1 MFKKILIA
9 NRGDV
14 ALRVLRA
21 CREMNIPN
29 VVVHSTADA
38 DSMPVR
44 LADESVCIGPPSSAE
59 SYLNVAS
66 IITAAGITGADAVHP
81 GVGFLA
87 ENADFAAMVAE
98 HGFEF
103 IGPEPAH
110 IALMGDK
117 VTAKTAARELTFI
130 GPEPRHIRSMGDK
143 VEAKITAADSGLPL
157 VPGSPGAVHTLDE
170 ARTIG
175 ADIGYPLLVKAA
187 SGGGGRGMKV
197 AETADD
203 LAEAFSSARS
213 EAKAAFGD
221 DTVYLERYLG
231 QPRHIEVQVIADS
244 HGNVVHLGEREC
256 SIQRRHQKLFEE
268 APSPVLSA
276 EQRAEIGGIAAEA
289 TRRMGY
295 LGVGTM
301 EFLYENGEFFFIE
314 MNTRLQVEHPITE
327 AITGVDL
334 VREQIRIAAGKELS
348 FRQEDVT
355 FTGHAIEC
363 RINAEHPETFMPT
376 PGKVTAFHAAGG
388 SGIRVDSCLYS
399 GYSVPPYYDSLI
411 AKLIVHGDD
420 RAQCLARLKR
430 ALAEFVVEPIPTTLD
445 LHERLVDAPAVLD
458 GSYNIRWLEEHF
470 LSDD

>member
-21 CREMNIPN
+21 CKEIGIPS
-29 VVVHSTADA
+29 VVVHSTADS

-44 LADESVCIGPPSSAE
+44 LADESVCIGPPSSSD
-59 SYLNVAS
+59 SYLNVAQ

-87 ENADFAAMVAE
+87 ENADFAEIVAA
-98 HGFEF
+98 HG
-103 IGPEPAH
+103 
-110 IALMGDK
+110 
-117 VTAKTAARELTFI
+117 LTFI

-143 VEAKITAADSGLPL
+143 VEAKITAADAGLPL
-157 VPGSPGAVHTLDE
+157 VPGSPGAVHTLED
-170 ARTIG
+170 ATKIG
-175 ADIGYPLLVKAA
+175 AEVGYPLLVKAA

-244 HGNVVHLGEREC
+244 HGNCVHLGEREC

-268 APSPVLSA
+268 APSPVLTA
-276 EQRAEIGGIAAEA
+276 EERASIGEIAAEA

-334 VREQIRIAAGKELS
+334 VREQIRIAAGMELS
-348 FRQEDVT
+348 FTQEDVT

-388 SGIRVDSCLYS
+388 PGIRVDSCLYS

-420 RAQCLARLKR
+420 RAHCLARLKR
-430 ALAEFVVEPIPTTLD
+430 ALQEFIVEPIPTTLA

-470 LSDD
+470 LTDD

>member
-21 CREMNIPN
+21 CKEMQIPT
-29 VVVHSTADA
+29 VIVHSTADA

-44 LADESVCIGPPSSAE
+44 LADESVCIGPPSSSE
-59 SYLNVAS
+59 SYLNVAA

-87 ENADFAAMVAE
+87 ENADFADIVAA
-98 HGFEF
+98 HG
-103 IGPEPAH
+103 
-110 IALMGDK
+110 
-117 VTAKTAARELTFI
+117 LTFI

-143 VEAKITAADSGLPL
+143 VEAKITAAEAGLPL
-157 VPGSPGAVHTLDE
+157 VPGSPGAVPTLVD
-170 ARTIG
+170 AQRIG
-175 ADIGYPLLVKAA
+175 AEVGYPLLVKAA

-197 AETADD
+197 AETADG

-268 APSPVLSA
+268 APSPALSP
-276 EQRAEIGGIAAEA
+276 EQRAAIGTIAAEA
-289 TRRMGY
+289 TRHMGY

-327 AITGVDL
+327 EITGVDL
-334 VREQIRIAAGKELS
+334 VREQVRIAAGMPLS
-348 FRQEDVT
+348 FTQEDIT

-388 SGIRVDSCLYS
+388 PGIRVDSCLYS
-399 GYSVPPYYDSLI
+399 GYSIPPYYDSLI
-411 AKLIVHGDD
+411 AKLIVYGDD
-420 RAQCLARLKR
+420 RDKCLARLRR
-430 ALAEFVVEPIPTTLD
+430 ALAEFIVEPIPTTLG
-445 LHERLVDAPAVLD
+445 LHERLVDANAVKD
-458 GSYNIRWLEEHF
+458 GSYNIRWLEEKF
-470 LSDD
+470 LAGDDSGPAE

>member
-44 LADESVCIGPPSSAE
+44 LADESVCIGPPPSSD

-87 ENADFAAMVAE
+87 ENADFAEIVAA
-98 HGFEF
+98 HG
-103 IGPEPAH
+103 
-110 IALMGDK
+110 
-117 VTAKTAARELTFI
+117 LTFI

-143 VEAKITAADSGLPL
+143 VEAKITAAEAGLPL
-157 VPGSPGAVHTLDE
+157 VPGSPGAVHTLEE
-170 ARTIG
+170 AKRIG
-175 ADIGYPLLVKAA
+175 ADVGYPLLVKAA

-268 APSPVLSA
+268 APSPVLTA
-276 EQRAEIGGIAAEA
+276 AQRAEIGGIAAEA

-334 VREQIRIAAGKELS
+334 VREQIRIAAGMELS

-376 PGKVTAFHAAGG
+376 PGKISAFHAAGG
-388 SGIRVDSCLYS
+388 PGIRVDSCLYS
-399 GYSVPPYYDSLI
+399 GL
-411 AKLIVHGDD
+411 
-420 RAQCLARLKR
+420 
-430 ALAEFVVEPIPTTLD
+430 
-445 LHERLVDAPAVLD
+445 
-458 GSYNIRWLEEHF
+458 
-470 LSDD
+470 

>member
-21 CREMNIPN
+21 CKEMQIPT
-29 VVVHSTADA
+29 VIVHSTADA

-44 LADESVCIGPPSSAE
+44 LADESVCIGPPSSSE
-59 SYLNVAS
+59 SYLNVAA

-87 ENADFAAMVAE
+87 ENADFADIVAA
-98 HGFEF
+98 HG
-103 IGPEPAH
+103 
-110 IALMGDK
+110 
-117 VTAKTAARELTFI
+117 LTFI

-143 VEAKITAADSGLPL
+143 VEAKITAAEAGLPL
-157 VPGSPGAVHTLDE
+157 VPGSPGAVPTLAD
-170 ARTIG
+170 AQRIG
-175 ADIGYPLLVKAA
+175 AEVGYPLLVKAA

-197 AETADD
+197 AETADG

-268 APSPVLSA
+268 APSPALSP
-276 EQRAEIGGIAAEA
+276 EQRAAIGTIAAEA
-289 TRRMGY
+289 TRHMGY

-327 AITGVDL
+327 EITGVDL
-334 VREQIRIAAGKELS
+334 VREQVRIAAGMPLS
-348 FRQEDVT
+348 FTQEDIT

-388 SGIRVDSCLYS
+388 PGIRVDSCLYS
-399 GYSVPPYYDSLI
+399 GYSIPPYYDSLI
-411 AKLIVHGDD
+411 AKLIVYGDD
-420 RAQCLARLKR
+420 RDKCLARLRR
-430 ALAEFVVEPIPTTLD
+430 ALAEFIVEPIPTTLG
-445 LHERLVDAPAVLD
+445 LHERLVDANAVKD
-458 GSYNIRWLEEHF
+458 GSYNIRWLEEKF
-470 LSDD
+470 LAGDDSGTAE

>member
-21 CREMNIPN
+21 CKEMQIPT
-29 VVVHSTADA
+29 VIVHSTADA

-44 LADESVCIGPPSSAE
+44 LADESVCIGPPSSSE
-59 SYLNVAS
+59 SYLNVAA

-87 ENADFAAMVAE
+87 ENADFADIVAA
-98 HGFEF
+98 HG
-103 IGPEPAH
+103 
-110 IALMGDK
+110 
-117 VTAKTAARELTFI
+117 LTFI

-143 VEAKITAADSGLPL
+143 VEAKITAAEAGLPL
-157 VPGSPGAVHTLDE
+157 VPGSPGAVPTLVD
-170 ARTIG
+170 AQRIG
-175 ADIGYPLLVKAA
+175 AEVGYPLLVKAA

-197 AETADD
+197 AETADG

-231 QPRHIEVQVIADS
+231 HPRHIEVQVIADS

-268 APSPVLSA
+268 APSPALSP
-276 EQRAEIGGIAAEA
+276 EQRAAIGTIAAEA
-289 TRRMGY
+289 TRHMGY

-327 AITGVDL
+327 EITGVDL
-334 VREQIRIAAGKELS
+334 VREQVRIAAGMPLS
-348 FRQEDVT
+348 FTQEDIT

-388 SGIRVDSCLYS
+388 PGIRVDSCLYS
-399 GYSVPPYYDSLI
+399 GYSIPPYYDSLI
-411 AKLIVHGDD
+411 AKLIVYGDD
-420 RAQCLARLKR
+420 RDKCLARLRR
-430 ALAEFVVEPIPTTLD
+430 ALAEFIVEPIPTTLG
-445 LHERLVDAPAVLD
+445 LHERLVDADAVKD
-458 GSYNIRWLEEHF
+458 GSYNIRWLEEKF
-470 LSDD
+470 LAGDDSGTAE

>member
-21 CREMNIPN
+21 CQELKIPN

-44 LADESVCIGPPSSAE
+44 LADESVCIGPPSSAD

-87 ENADFAAMVAE
+87 ENAEFAEIVAA
-98 HGFEF
+98 HGL
-103 IGPEPAH
+103 A
-110 IALMGDK
+110 
-117 VTAKTAARELTFI
+117 FI

-143 VEAKITAADSGLPL
+143 VEAKITAAEAGLPL
-157 VPGSPGAVHTLDE
+157 VPGSPGAVPTLEE
-170 ARTIG
+170 ARRIG
-175 ADIGYPLLVKAA
+175 ADVGYPLLVKAA

-197 AETADD
+197 AETEAN
-203 LAEAFSSARS
+203 LAEAFSSARA

-268 APSPVLSA
+268 APSPALSA
-276 EQRAEIGGIAAEA
+276 AQRSEIGGIAAEA

-334 VREQIRIAAGKELS
+334 VREQIRIAAGMPLS
-348 FRQEDVT
+348 FTQDDVT

-376 PGKVTAFHAAGG
+376 PGRVTAYHAAGG
-388 SGIRVDSCLYS
+388 PGIRVDSCLYA

-411 AKLIVHGDD
+411 AKLIVYGDD
-420 RAQCLARLKR
+420 RAHCLSRLKR
-430 ALAEFVVEPIPTTLD
+430 ALQEFVVEPIPTTLD
-445 LHERLVDAPAVLD
+445 LHEKLVDASAVID

-470 LSDD
+470 LSDGDA

>member
-1 MFKKILIA
+1 MFGKILIA

-21 CREMNIPN
+21 CRELNIPN

-44 LADESVCIGPPSSAE
+44 LADESVCIGPPASAD

-66 IITAAGITGADAVHP
+66 IITAAGISGADAVHP

-87 ENADFAAMVAE
+87 ENADFAEIVAA
-98 HGFEF
+98 HG
-103 IGPEPAH
+103 
-110 IALMGDK
+110 
-117 VTAKTAARELTFI
+117 LTFI

-143 VEAKITAADSGLPL
+143 VEAKITAAEAGLPL

-170 ARTIG
+170 ARRVG
-175 ADIGYPLLVKAA
+175 ADVGYPLLVKAA

-197 AETADD
+197 AETADH
-203 LAEAFSSARS
+203 LAHAFSSARS

-268 APSPVLSA
+268 APSPVLTS
-276 EQRAEIGGIAAEA
+276 EERTLIGSIAAEA
-289 TRRMGY
+289 TRRLGY

-334 VREQIRIAAGKELS
+334 VREQIRIAAGMELS
-348 FRQEDVT
+348 FRQEYVT

-376 PGKVTAFHAAGG
+376 PGRISAFHAAGG
-388 SGIRVDSCLYS
+388 PGIRVDSCLYS
-399 GYSVPPYYDSLI
+399 GYSVPPHYDSLI
-411 AKLIVHGDD
+411 AKLIVYGDD
-420 RAQCLARLKR
+420 RAHCLARLKR
-430 ALAEFVVEPIPTTLD
+430 ALAEFIVEPIPTTLE
-445 LHERLVDAPAVLD
+445 LHERLVDAPAVID

-470 LSDD
+470 LSDDKA

>member
-21 CREMNIPN
+21 CQELKIPN

-44 LADESVCIGPPSSAE
+44 LADESVCIGPPSSTD

-87 ENADFAAMVAE
+87 ENADFAEIVAA
-98 HGFEF
+98 HG
-103 IGPEPAH
+103 
-110 IALMGDK
+110 
-117 VTAKTAARELTFI
+117 LTFI

-143 VEAKITAADSGLPL
+143 VEAKITAAEAGLPL
-157 VPGSPGAVHTLDE
+157 VPGSPGAVPTIDE
-170 ARTIG
+170 ARRIG
-175 ADIGYPLLVKAA
+175 ADVGYPLLVKAA

-197 AETADD
+197 AETEAN

-276 EQRAEIGGIAAEA
+276 EQRAEIGGIAAQA
-289 TRRMGY
+289 TQRMGY

-301 EFLYENGEFFFIE
+301 EFLYEDGEFFFIE

-327 AITGVDL
+327 AVTGVDL
-334 VREQIRIAAGKELS
+334 VREQIRIAAGMPLS
-348 FRQEDVT
+348 FTQDEVT

-376 PGKVTAFHAAGG
+376 PGRVTAYHAAGG
-388 SGIRVDSCLYS
+388 PGIRVDSCLYA
-399 GYSVPPYYDSLI
+399 GYSVPPHYDSLI
-411 AKLIVHGDD
+411 AKLIVYGDD
-420 RAQCLARLKR
+420 RAHCLSRLKR
-430 ALAEFVVEPIPTTLD
+430 ALQEFVVEPIPTTLA
-445 LHERLVDAPAVLD
+445 LHERLVDAPAVID

-470 LSDD
+470 LSKDD

>member
-1 MFKKILIA
+1 MFKKILIT

-21 CREMNIPN
+21 CKELNIAS

-59 SYLNVAS
+59 SYLNVPAILS
-66 IITAAGITGADAVHP
+66 AVAITGADAVHP
-81 GVGFLA
+81 GVGFLS
-87 ENADFAAMVAE
+87 ENADFAEIVA
-98 HGFEF
+98 
-103 IGPEPAH
+103 AH
-110 IALMGDK
+110 
-117 VTAKTAARELTFI
+117 ELTFI
-130 GPEPRHIRSMGDK
+130 GPKPHHIRAMGDK
-143 VEAKITAADSGLPL
+143 IEAKITAAAAGLPL
-157 VPGSPGAVHTLDE
+157 VPGSPGAVNTNED
-170 ARTIG
+170 AKKIG
-175 ADIGYPLLVKAA
+175 AEVGYPLLVKAA

-197 AETADD
+197 AETEDD
-203 LAEAFSSARS
+203 FSEAFSAARS

-221 DTVYLERYLG
+221 DTVYMERYLG

-256 SIQRRHQKLFEE
+256 SVQRRHQKLFEE
-268 APSPVLSA
+268 APSPALTA
-276 EQRAEIGGIAAEA
+276 EMRDKIGIIAAEA
-289 TRRMGY
+289 TRKMGY

-301 EFLYENGEFFFIE
+301 EFLFEDGEFFFIE

-334 VREQIRIAAGKELS
+334 VREQIRIAAGHPLS
-348 FRQEDVT
+348 FSQEDIA

-376 PGKVTAFHAAGG
+376 PGKVTSFHAAGG
-388 SGIRVDSCLYS
+388 PGVRIESCLYS
-399 GYSVPPYYDSLI
+399 GYTVPPYYDSLI

-420 RAQCLARLKR
+420 REHCLARLKR
-430 ALAEFVVEPIPTTLD
+430 ALEEFVVEPIPTTLT
-445 LHERLVDAPAVLD
+445 LHQRLVDAPAIKD
-458 GSYNIRWLEEHF
+458 GSYNIRWLEEVF
-470 LSDD
+470 LPKT

>member
-1 MFKKILIA
+1 MFKKILIT

-21 CREMNIPN
+21 CKELDIPS

-59 SYLNVAS
+59 SYLNIPAILSAVA
-66 IITAAGITGADAVHP
+66 ITGADAVHP
-81 GVGFLA
+81 GVGFLS
-87 ENADFAAMVAE
+87 ENADFAEIVAA
-98 HGFEF
+98 HG
-103 IGPEPAH
+103 
-110 IALMGDK
+110 
-117 VTAKTAARELTFI
+117 LTFI
-130 GPEPRHIRSMGDK
+130 GPEPRHIRAMGDK
-143 VEAKITAADSGLPL
+143 IEAKITAADAGLPL
-157 VPGSPGAVHTLDE
+157 VPGSPGAVHTLAE
-170 ARTIG
+170 AQRIG
-175 ADIGYPLLVKAA
+175 KDVGYPLLVKAA

-197 AETADD
+197 AETADH
-203 LAEAFSSARS
+203 LGEAFSAARA

-256 SIQRRHQKLFEE
+256 SVQRRHQKLLEE
-268 APSPVLSA
+268 APSPALSA
-276 EQRAEIGGIAAEA
+276 EQRARIGGIAAEA
-289 TRRMGY
+289 TRKMGY

-301 EFLYENGEFFFIE
+301 EFLYEDGEFFFIE

-327 AITGVDL
+327 EITGVDL
-334 VREQIRIAAGKELS
+334 VREQIRIAAGMPLS
-348 FRQEDVT
+348 FTQDDVT

-388 SGIRVDSCLYS
+388 PGVRVESCLYS

-411 AKLIVHGDD
+411 AKLIIHGDD
-420 RAQCLARLKR
+420 RDHCLARLRR
-430 ALAEFVVEPIPTTLD
+430 ALQEFIVEPIPQQ
-445 LHERLVDAPAVLD
+445 H
-458 GSYNIRWLEEHF
+458 
-470 LSDD
+470 